1 MAAITYTITNLSTVS
16 AATIKNFTIATT
28 LTQQQHFL
36 DLTGWLPPFNSYT
49 AFTGASTQR
58 TETKTFVDGQ
68 FDETAITTAT
78 TPTTSTTIFVD
89 SNVGIGIG
97 WAVSGLGITTGTVV
111 SSTPGSNRVVIS
123 EFPDDPIPS
132 ATQLLFAP
140 PEYLIEVNNT
150 TNLEVGWAL
159 SGNGFGS
166 GSISILDIR
175 PGNTLEISD
184 KPPGTP
190 TPGLNITFL
199 SDDDTMLVIPAQSSA
214 TFKMNYTRVTSSYGT
229 YTSLVNISAELDG
242 PVGLPINN
250 YMLISA
256 APVLDPASPFWDG
269 GGGGGDVGPP
279 CADPSSVSCSAECF
293 TADTLVTMADGSKK
307 RIADIKEGDLV
318 QGQGGVNRVLKLLT
332 FIVDTNRL
340 HGFNG
345 SEPFV
350 TACHPIRTDK
360 GWAAFDVEYLKKQW
374 PGDWLMLIEANKGPV
389 TTIEEDAQIAFWKDG
404 AESYEP
410 LHDHKSIEVP
420 KDFVVYNL
428 MLDNDHTFVANDV
441 IVHNK
446 GECFTGDTMINMS
459 GGTLKRIDQIQI
471 GDLVIDALTGKP
483 NKVIG
488 VKVTNYEAGRRLFA
502 TKKGVK
508 PFITE
513 QHAFY
518 NENNEL
524 CAMSEECEYL
534 APWLGPVKIVDVPE
548 IETAQENI
556 LVYNL
561 MFKDGNSHY
570 ANGVPV
576 SNMVGHGGTYV
587 LFQKGYISEEDYKGY
602 IYHLEN
608 TVGLNSLTQSQKA
621 KVFRIIF
628 AATKYILN
636 NNNLRSRLL
645 ANALGWAIKNRTTL
659 YPYLEKWFKS
669 RIRNWIFK

>member
-1 MAAITYTITNLSTVS
+1 
-16 AATIKNFTIATT
+16 
-28 LTQQQHFL
+28 
-36 DLTGWLPPFNSYT
+36 
-49 AFTGASTQR
+49 
-58 TETKTFVDGQ
+58 
-68 FDETAITTAT
+68 
-78 TPTTSTTIFVD
+78 
-89 SNVGIGIG
+89 
-97 WAVSGLGITTGTVV
+97 
-111 SSTPGSNRVVIS
+111 VIS

-140 PEYLIEVNNT
+140 PEYLIEINNT

-175 PGNTLEISD
+175 PGDILEISD

-199 SDDDTMLVIPAQSSA
+199 SDDDTMLIIPPRKTPGTLSTITLGSTTILVDTTVGISNGWQVEGQPYIAAGTTVVSVVDSTSVVISNPTVVEIPPSTEIIFQSPAISRRFS
-214 TFKMNYTRVTSSYGT
+214 MNYTRVTSSYGT

-250 YMLISA
+250 YMLVSA
-256 APVLDPASPFWDG
+256 APVADPASPFWDG
-269 GGGGGDVGPP
+269 GGAGGDAGVA
-279 CADPSSVSCSAECF
+279 CADSSSVSCSAECF

-332 FIVDTNRL
+332 FVVDTNRL

-345 SEPFV
+345 NEPFV
-350 TACHPIRTDK
+350 TSCHPIRTDK

-374 PGDWLMLIEANKGPV
+374 PGDWLMLIEDNKGPV

-471 GDLVIDALTGKP
+471 GDLVIDALTGNS

-488 VKVTNYEAGRRLFA
+488 VKITDYEAGRRLFA

-548 IETAQENI
+548 IETAKENM

-561 MFKDGNSHY
+561 MFESGNSHY

-621 KVFRIIF
+621 KVFRIMF

-636 NNNLRSRLL
+636 NNDLRSRLL
-645 ANALGWAIKNRTTL
+645 AKAIGWAVKNRTTI